1 MAAKK
6 INTKA
11 PRFKPPFGYF
21 GSKHKLAIHLC
32 ENLPPHNAWVE
43 AFCGSASLTLAKF
56 PAPIEVINDLDKE
69 IVNLFRQLR
78 ENQEALCKAV
88 ELTPYSREELSMA
101 RTKRK
106 RMSDLERARIF
117 LVSAMMA
124 INGVFGEEQGGFSYS
139 DSYSRHGK
147 DARVNRWYNL
157 SKRISEVVERL
168 RQVRV
173 ENKDA
178 RQLLKHYIN
187 RPGTLVYLDPPYLA
201 NRTNGYNKD
210 ANNITFHKE
219 LLEIAN
225 KAKCMIFIS
234 GYNNVLYEKMLTDR
248 NGWTT
253 KRLQTTTR
261 DSSGQIHKRTEVVWM
276 NKQFIKAQNLK
287 RVPIRLTKKERK
299 SNKLNPIR
307 Q

>member
-1 MAAKK
+1 MASKK
-6 INTKA
+6 MNNKT

-32 ENLPPHNAWVE
+32 KNLPPHNAWVE
-43 AFCGSASLTLAKF
+43 AFCGSASLTLAKS
-56 PAPIEVINDLDKE
+56 PAPIEVINDLDEE

-88 ELTPYSREELSMA
+88 EFTPYSREELNIA

-106 RMSDLERARIF
+106 RITDLERARIF
-117 LVSAMMA
+117 LISAMMA
-124 INGVFGEEQGGFSYS
+124 INGVFGKEQGGFSYS
-139 DSYSRHGK
+139 DSYSRQGK

-157 SKRISEVVERL
+157 SKRISKVVERL
-168 RQVRV
+168 RKVRI

-178 RQLLKHYIN
+178 RRLLKQYVN

-201 NRTNGYNKD
+201 DRTNGYNKD
-210 ANNITFHKE
+210 ANNINFHKE
-219 LLEIAN
+219 LLETAN
-225 KAKCMIFIS
+225 EAKCMIFIS
-234 GYNNVLYEKMLTDR
+234 GYDNALYHKMLTEIK
-248 NGWTT
+248 GWTT

-276 NKQFIKAQNLK
+276 NRQFVRAQKSGRIPLHLNEK
-287 RVPIRLTKKERK
+287 EKKMG
-299 SNKLNPIR
+299 KLNPIR
-307 Q
+307 